1 MTATLAAVR
10 FGETMHVARLQNASD
25 VHITAGLPPVLRVDG
40 ELQMQPTVPVSF
52 DEVQTIV
59 SSLLDERALKRLENA
74 GDVTVSYDDEE
85 ELGSARIHVYRTLTG
100 VTLAIRL
107 LRRGVPALESL
118 HLPAVVSTFADR
130 PQGLI
135 IFAGP
140 TGSGKSTALASIVDC
155 INRAQSKHIVTIEDP
170 VEYRHRANK
179 SIVTQR
185 EVRRDVDSYAQA
197 IYGALRSDPDVILVG
212 EMRDPET
219 MHAALTAA
227 ETGHLV
233 LTTLHT
239 GDAPQTVDRIIG
251 AFGGALQEQVRI
263 QLAQTLVAVVCM
275 RLVPRSFAEG
285 RRAAAEILIANN
297 AVQALIRDAKS
308 HQLRNVIATSRQS
321 GMQTLEVHLNDLVAR
336 NEISLEAARAVASR
350 PEEVRQTETVSF

>member
-10 FGETMHVARLQNASD
+10 FVETMHVARLQHASD

-40 ELQMQPTVPVSF
+40 QLQVQPTVPASL
-52 DEVQTIV
+52 DEVHSIA
-59 SSLLDERALKRLENA
+59 SSLLDERAMKRLQND
-74 GDVTVSYDDEE
+74 GDVTVSYDDE
-85 ELGSARIHVYRTLTG
+85 LGSARIHAYRTLTG
-100 VTLAIRL
+100 IKLAIRL
-107 LRRGVPALESL
+107 LRTGVPALESL

-130 PQGLI
+130 AQGLV

-140 TGSGKSTALASIVDC
+140 TGSGKSTALASIVDR
-155 INRAQSKHIVTIEDP
+155 INRTQSKHIVTIEDP
-170 VEYRHRANK
+170 IEYRHGAEK

-239 GDAPQTVDRIIG
+239 GDASQTVDRIIG
-251 AFGGALQEQVRI
+251 AFDGALQEQVRI

-285 RRAAAEILIANN
+285 RRAAAEVLIANN
-297 AVQALIRDAKS
+297 AVHALIRDAKS
-308 HQLRNVIATSRQS
+308 HQLRNVIATGRQS
-321 GMQTLEVHLNDLVAR
+321 GMQTLEMHLSDLVAR
-336 NEISLEAARAVASR
+336 NEISFEAARAVASR
-350 PEEVRQTETVSF
+350 PEEVRQTEPVAF